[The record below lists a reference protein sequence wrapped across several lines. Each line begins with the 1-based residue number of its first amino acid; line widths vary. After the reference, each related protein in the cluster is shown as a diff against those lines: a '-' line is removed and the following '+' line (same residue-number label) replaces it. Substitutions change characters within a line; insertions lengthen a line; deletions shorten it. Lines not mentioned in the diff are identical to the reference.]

1 MSRIAHTPTV
11 RIGNLGAAPSVFKAV
26 GVDLTAGLRA
36 AGLNADC
43 FDDPETMV
51 PYKAL
56 DELIA
61 FGVRASNCE
70 HFGLLTGMSTPD
82 LGLPSFLLFNAPTVR
97 AGLLDLISA
106 LNRFDTGGSAMLT
119 EADSVATLGYAVAM
133 PGLKSVEQIHDHTM
147 ALGCRL
153 LTRLIGPHFEP
164 TEVRLPRRRPAD
176 PSPYRAFFQKG
187 RLKFD
192 AHEAVIE
199 FPASYLD
206 APVVGADPA
215 LYSFL
220 KGLVLKHGPRVD
232 PSVAGQVRRVLPG
245 LIRREPVSPETI
257 ARMFGMHP
265 RTMSRRLAEEQ
276 VTLHE
281 LVEEARFE
289 VARQLLLG
297 TDLGLTEI
305 AADLHYSDASA
316 FARAFRRK
324 FGLAPGAWRA
334 AQR

>member
-1 MSRIAHTPTV
+1 MSRVAQTPTV
-11 RIGNLGAAPSVFKAV
+11 RIGNVGTIPSVFKAV
-26 GVDLTAGLRA
+26 GVDLRAGLRA
-36 AGLNADC
+36 VGLSADA
-43 FDDPETMV
+43 FDDPETIV
-51 PYKAL
+51 PYKAI

-61 FGVRASNCE
+61 FGVRQSACE
-70 HFGLLTGMSTPD
+70 HLGLLTGISTPD
-82 LGLPSFLLFNAPTVR
+82 LGLPSFLLFNAPRVR
-97 AGLLDLISA
+97 EGLQDLISA
-106 LNRFDTGGSAMLT
+106 LNRYDSGGAATLI
-119 EADSVATLGYAVAM
+119 EADGVATLGYAVAA
-133 PGLKSVEQIHDHTM
+133 PGLKSVDQIHDHSI
-147 ALGCRL
+147 ALGCIL

-164 TEVRLPRRRPAD
+164 TEIRLPRRRPAD

-199 FPASYLD
+199 FPASYLE
-206 APVVGADPA
+206 APVVGADPT
-215 LYSFL
+215 LYRFL
-220 KGLVLKHGPRVD
+220 KSLVLKHGPRVD
-232 PSVAGQVRRVLPG
+232 PSVASQIRRVLPG
-245 LIRREPVSPETI
+245 LIRREPVSPEAI

-276 VTLHE
+276 VTLHA

-289 VARQLLLG
+289 VARQLLLD
-297 TDLGLTEI
+297 TNLGLTEI

-316 FARAFRRK
+316 FTRAFRRK

>member
-1 MSRIAHTPTV
+1 MSHVAQTPTV
-11 RIGNLGAAPSVFKAV
+11 RIGNASAIPSVFKAV
-26 GVDLTAGLRA
+26 GADLTLGLRA
-36 AGLNADC
+36 AGLNPDS
-43 FDDPETMV
+43 FDDPETIV
-51 PYKAL
+51 PYKAI

-61 FGVRASNCE
+61 FGVREGNCE
-70 HFGLLTGMSTPD
+70 HFGLLTGISTPD

-97 AGLLDLISA
+97 EGLQDLISA
-106 LNRFDTGGSAMLT
+106 LNRFDTGGAAALVET
-119 EADSVATLGYAVAM
+119 YGVATLGYAVAT
-133 PGLKSVEQIHDHTM
+133 PGLKSVDQIHDHAV
-147 ALGCRL
+147 ALGYAL
-153 LTRLIGPHFEP
+153 MTRLIGPHFEP

-187 RLKFD
+187 RLRFD
-192 AHEAVIE
+192 AHEGVIE
-199 FPASYLD
+199 FPTTYLD

-215 LYSFL
+215 LYRFL
-220 KGLVLKHGPRVD
+220 KGLVLKHGPRMD
-232 PSVAGQVRRVLPG
+232 PSVGSQVRRVLPS
-245 LIRREPVSPETI
+245 LIRHEPVNSEAI

-289 VARQLLLG
+289 VARQLLLD
-297 TDLGLTEI
+297 TDLGLTQI